1 LSKDGPIQVNLVN
14 NWFFSRDVDIYDG
27 QDILFLRG
35 HVNFNPVSEV
45 EGAIRYQD
53 PQSFLDMTGQKEQK
67 ILEGT
72 SILIP
77 ISVSYNT
84 IGCYFEC
91 IAIENEIDL
100 RNAVNGDLDNVR
112 TLWVNVTLNRTTKS
126 MRLVPNLGSYRVE
139 SPLFKLTVPKDSTL
153 NDVGDETFIP
163 SIYEAVAGGYFVLI
177 RELAPSKYRFVF
189 GSEGLGEYATR
200 SVYDIVVFPDK
211 RKRPL
216 DISGSSRYYKYINP
230 TPKL

>member
-1 LSKDGPIQVNLVN
+1 VN
-14 NWFFSRDVDIYDG
+14 NWLFSRDVDIYDG

-35 HVNFNPVSEV
+35 HVNFKPVSEV

-77 ISVSYNT
+77 ISVSYNA
-84 IGCYFEC
+84 IGCYFEG

-112 TLWVNVTLNRTTKS
+112 TLWAIVTINATKKK
-126 MRLVPNLGSYRVE
+126 YQA
-139 SPLFKLTVPKDSTL
+139 SP
-153 NDVGDETFIP
+153 
-163 SIYEAVAGGYFVLI
+163 
-177 RELAPSKYRFVF
+177 RF
-189 GSEGLGEYATR
+189 R
-200 SVYDIVVFPDK
+200 IVQV
-211 RKRPL
+211 
-216 DISGSSRYYKYINP
+216 
-230 TPKL
+230 